1 MRFIYIKILFK
12 AHKYNEAF
20 NLAVGSNNDGDRR
33 LVLQPSTEQNS
44 FIFCAVGP
52 VRMSESAPAWETSK
66 ENVLPI
72 KRGRSAKGLNDAL
85 SKSSIHQ
92 EVELASREREF
103 ESQLLACD
111 PSQPPLMLEVYVQY
125 MKWAK
130 DAFPTSPN
138 KFHKL
143 LEVWPTI
150 P

>member
-1 MRFIYIKILFK
+1 LAAK
-12 AHKYNEAF
+12 AEAEADIFAQAKHK
-20 NLAVGSNNDGDRR
+20 
-33 LVLQPSTEQNS
+33 NS
-44 FIFCAVGP
+44 FIFCVVGP
-52 VRMSESAPAWETSK
+52 VRMSEPAPAWETSK

-85 SKSSIHQ
+85 SKSTIHQ
-92 EVELASREREF
+92 EVELANREREF

-111 PSQPPLMLEVYVQY
+111 PSLPALMLEVYVQY

-143 LEVWPTI
+143 LEVKSTI
-150 P
+150 TS